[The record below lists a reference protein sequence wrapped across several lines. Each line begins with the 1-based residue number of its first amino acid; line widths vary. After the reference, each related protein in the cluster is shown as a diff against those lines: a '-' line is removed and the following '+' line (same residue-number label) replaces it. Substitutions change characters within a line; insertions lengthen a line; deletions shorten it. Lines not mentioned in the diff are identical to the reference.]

1 MGFRK
6 KHAEDCTRMTEART
20 RVWMITGVSSG
31 FGRALA
37 EAVLKRGETVVG
49 TVRSE
54 AAKADFEA
62 LGDKATGMIVDVTD
76 EAAVHAT
83 VKAAEAK
90 TGGIDILVNNAGYG
104 LVGGVEEA
112 SLAEIR
118 HQFEVNVFGAVAVLQ
133 AVLPF
138 MRARKAGHLINITSV
153 SGLVGWPS
161 LGIYSGSKF
170 ALEGICETLA
180 QEVAPLG
187 IKVTMIEPGGFKT
200 EFAKGSRIKTAALI
214 EDYDPTVGESRRILA
229 SHQGH
234 EPGDPAK
241 AADAIIQ
248 VANAPNPPLRLLLGK
263 DAYGYMEYKTSA
275 HQAEIEA
282 WKSVTLGTNFS

>member
-1 MGFRK
+1 
-6 KHAEDCTRMTEART
+6 MTEART

-37 EAVLKRGETVVG
+37 EAVLKAGETVVG

-54 AAKADFEA
+54 TAKASFEA
-62 LGDKATGMIVDVTD
+62 LTGKAIGKLLDVTD

-83 VKAAEAK
+83 VKAMEEE

-104 LVGGVEEA
+104 FMGGVEEA
-112 SLAEIR
+112 SMAEIK

-138 MRARKAGHLINITSV
+138 MRARRAGHLINISSV

-161 LGIYSGSKF
+161 LGIYTGSKF

-180 QEVAPLG
+180 MEVAPLG
-187 IKVTMIEPGGFKT
+187 IKSTLIEPGGFRT
-200 EFAKGSRIKTAALI
+200 EFSQGSRIKSAREI
-214 EDYDPTVGESRRILA
+214 PDYDASVGESRRITA

-241 AADAIIQ
+241 AAAAIIQ
-248 VANAPNPPLRLLLGK
+248 VANTAEPPLRLLLGQ
-263 DAYGYMEYKTSA
+263 DAFGYMDYKMRA
-275 HQAEIEA
+275 QHAEIDA
-282 WKSVTLGTNFS
+282 WKSVTLGTDFS

>member
-1 MGFRK
+1 
-6 KHAEDCTRMTEART
+6 MTEART

-37 EAVLKRGETVVG
+37 EAVLKTGETVVG
-49 TVRSE
+49 TVRSD
-54 AAKADFEA
+54 AAKASFEK
-62 LGDKATGMIVDVTD
+62 LGPGKAIGKLLDVTD

-83 VKAAEAK
+83 VKAAEEE

-104 LVGGVEEA
+104 FMGGVEEA
-112 SLAEIR
+112 SMAEIR

-138 MRARKAGHLINITSV
+138 MRARRAGHLINITSV

-161 LGIYSGSKF
+161 LGIYTGSKF

-180 QEVAPLG
+180 MEVAPLG
-187 IKVTMIEPGGFKT
+187 IKSTLIEPGGFRT
-200 EFAKGSRIKTAALI
+200 EFSQGSRIKSAREI
-214 EDYDPTVGESRRILA
+214 PDYDASVGESRRITA

-241 AADAIIQ
+241 AAQAIIQ
-248 VANAPNPPLRLLLGK
+248 IANTEKPPLRLLLGT
-263 DAYGYMEYKTSA
+263 DAWGYVEYKTAA

-282 WKSVTLGTNFS
+282 WKSVTLSMNYD